1 MADAQEQVEIVEV
14 NTKEGET
21 FKGELVRIDQDSV
34 ILISARLGRLGFSKE
49 EVSYEIV
56 PGSRKSTTDTQDD
69 SRRVIRGAEENAS
82 IEEGVVYAFDNQY
95 HLSQSAFPIKRN
107 YYKNT
112 YVFVNTVGVGLN
124 DYVGISFS
132 LEPVSSIAAGSLT
145 ALVNLKASLPVT
157 DKFYLGGGIG
167 LATANAEIVA
177 LPHFLL
183 SYGTERK
190 HISANVY
197 AVATDP
203 DDVEGISLGTSL
215 AGTLPISQTVNATGE
230 ILITDVGDVTGLF
243 GIRKYFTASRI
254 AVDFSLVVFD
264 ELNYALP
271 YLSLIAPL

>member
-21 FKGELVRIDQDSV
+21 FKGELVRIDKDSV
-34 ILISARLGRLGFSKE
+34 IIISARLGRLGFSKE

-56 PGSRKSTTDTQDD
+56 PGSRKVTTDTQDN
-69 SRRVIRGAEENAS
+69 RRQIREAGENTS
-82 IEEGVVYAFDNQY
+82 IEEEVVYAFDHQY
-95 HLSQSAFPIKRN
+95 HVSQSAFPIKRN

-167 LATANAEIVA
+167 LATANAEIAA

-203 DDVEGISLGTSL
+203 DNLEGISLGTSL

-230 ILITDVGDVTGLF
+230 ILITDVGDVTGLL
-243 GIRKYFTASRI
+243 GVRKYFTASRI